1 MSQNDDLLA
10 LTISEIA
17 PLLLRGDICSAGL
30 VEASQKRIHHLNPTL
45 NAVLSLRQAA
55 SSEAQAI
62 DKSLY
67 GQTRHPPLAGIPL
80 AHKDMF
86 YRKGETST
94 FGAHEA
100 FWEKGTTTSAV
111 KARLD
116 DGLAVDVATLHM
128 AEFASG
134 PTGENTHHGR
144 CLNPWSIEHLSGGSS
159 SGSAVAVACGMVF
172 GSIGSDT
179 GGSIRVPSA
188 LCGVTGLKPTAGRV
202 SRYGAMARAWTQ
214 DSIGPIARS
223 AQDCG
228 LLLEAIA
235 GPDPRDP
242 LSALNA
248 PKFTPQ
254 FNPGRMVH
262 IGVLDSLMAEADS
275 DVLRCV
281 NNAVKD
287 LSGKNFQINSVN
299 WADVENVQALAELT
313 HKAEST
319 ALHDHSVRKSPD
331 KYSDAIRRRFEEGT
345 MISAVRYLQAQSMRS
360 MMTKQFVQDVMAT
373 CDVIAI
379 PTVACVAP
387 AALAL
392 AHGTDADKQLLSRLT
407 RFTRPFNY
415 LGLPA
420 LTIPCGFGRGG
431 LPVGLQLIGRPFDEA
446 MLLYVAHFY
455 QTITDWHNHKP
466 SPPPV
471 ACGHNNGTSA

>member
-1 MSQNDDLLA
+1 MNQNDDLLA
-10 LTISEIA
+10 LTISEVS
-17 PLLLRGDICSAGL
+17 PLLLRGDISSAEL
-30 VEASQKRIHHLNPTL
+30 VNASQKRIDHLNPTL
-45 NAVLSLRQAA
+45 NAVLNMREAA
-55 SSEAQAI
+55 SSEAEAI

-67 GQTRHPPLAGIPL
+67 GQTRRTPLAGIPL

-100 FWEKGTTTSAV
+100 FWKKGTTTSAV
-111 KARLD
+111 KTRLD
-116 DGLAVDVATLHM
+116 DSLALDVATLHM

-223 AQDCG
+223 AEDCS

-235 GPDPRDP
+235 GADPRDP

-248 PKFTPQ
+248 PSLTPQ
-254 FNPGRMVH
+254 FSPGRMVH
-262 IGVLDSLMAEADS
+262 IGVIDSLVAEADS
-275 DVLRCV
+275 DVLACV

-287 LSGKNFQINSVN
+287 LAGKGFQIKSAN
-299 WADVENVQALAELT
+299 WADIENVQALAELT

-319 ALHDHSVRKSPD
+319 ALHDHSVRKSPG

-360 MMTKQFVQDVMAT
+360 MMTEQFIRDVMKN
-373 CDVIAI
+373 CDVIVI

-387 AALAL
+387 AALTL
-392 AHGTDADKQLLSRLT
+392 AQGIDVNKQLLSRLT
-407 RFTRPFNY
+407 RYTRPLNY

-420 LTIPCGFGRGG
+420 LTIPCGFGLGG

-446 MLLYVAHFY
+446 MLLYVARFY
-455 QTITDWHNHKP
+455 QTITDWHSH
-466 SPPPV
+466 SPDLSSV
-471 ACGHNNGTSA
+471 ACGLKNGPSA

>member
-1 MSQNDDLLA
+1 MSENDDLLA
-10 LTISEIA
+10 LTISEIF
-17 PLLLRGDICSAGL
+17 PLLIRGDICAAGL
-30 VEASQKRIHHLNPTL
+30 VDASQKRIHQLNPTL

-62 DKSLY
+62 DKFLE
-67 GQTRHPPLAGIPL
+67 GQTRTAPLAGIPL

-100 FWEKGTTTSAV
+100 FWKTGVTTSTV
-111 KARLD
+111 KTKLD
-116 DGLAVDVATLHM
+116 DSLALDVATLHM

-134 PTGENTHHGR
+134 PTGENIHHGR

-159 SGSAVAVACGMVF
+159 SGSAVAVASRMVY

-188 LCGVTGLKPTAGRV
+188 LCGVTGLKPTTGRV

-223 AQDCG
+223 AEDCG
-228 LLLEAIA
+228 LLLEAIT

-248 PKFTPQ
+248 PNLTLQMSPD
-254 FNPGRMVH
+254 RVIH
-262 IGVLDSLMAEADS
+262 IGVLDALMAEADS

-281 NNAVKD
+281 SNAIKD
-287 LSGKNFQINSVN
+287 LSSKNFQIKSAN
-299 WADVENVQALAELT
+299 WADIENVQALAELT

-331 KYSDAIRRRFEEGT
+331 KYSEAIRRRFEEGT
-345 MISAVRYLQAQSMRS
+345 MISAVRYLQAHSMRS
-360 MMTKQFVQDVMAT
+360 LMTEQFVRDVMKS

-387 AALAL
+387 AALTL
-392 AHGTDADKQLLSRLT
+392 TRGIDGNEQLLGRLT

-420 LTIPCGFGRGG
+420 LTIPCGFGLGS

-446 MLLYVAHFY
+446 MLLYVGRFY
-455 QTITDWHNHKP
+455 QTITDWHKHKP
-466 SPPPV
+466 NPPSV
-471 ACGHNNGTSA
+471 ACGQNHGSSA